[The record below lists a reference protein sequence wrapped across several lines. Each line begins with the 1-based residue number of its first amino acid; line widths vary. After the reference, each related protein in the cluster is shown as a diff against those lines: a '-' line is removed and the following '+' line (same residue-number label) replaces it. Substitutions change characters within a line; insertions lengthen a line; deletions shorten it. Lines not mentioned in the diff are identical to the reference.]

1 MNTLQ
6 HFFAEATTQAA
17 VDLETA
23 LLNLPADKRNWSAGG
38 SARTA
43 LDMVAEC
50 AIMNAMTQRII
61 ETRIFPADFDFA
73 VYTREK
79 AQLTRDWEAL
89 RALLQANTARAVE
102 AIGTVPDEALGAQV
116 QGVPGAKTLV
126 EVVAYAYWNMKYH
139 EGQINFIAAL
149 LDI

>member
-17 VDLETA
+17 ADLETA
-23 LLNLPADKRNWSAGG
+23 LLNLPEDKRNWSADGA
-38 SARTA
+38 ARTA

-50 AIMNAMTQRII
+50 AIMNAMTERII

-73 VYTREK
+73 VYNREK
-79 AQLTRDWEAL
+79 AELIQDWETL
-89 RALLQANTARAVE
+89 RSLLHANTAYAVT
-102 AIGTVPDEALGAQV
+102 AIRTVADEDLSAPV

-139 EGQINFIAAL
+139 EGQINFIASL
-149 LDI
+149 LES